1 MFNFKKKAPSSTQKK
16 PDRAEQLQS
25 DYRRVSGLFK
35 SHPFISIKESSGS
48 PPDRYRIL
56 YRIDGLQK
64 VKNTIETKNEHEVEI
79 VLPQKYPAADPVCTR
94 ISPIFHPNI
103 APEIIDIKGL
113 WGGSATLA
121 DLIVDLGRMIAFQ
134 KYDTAN
140 PLNTEA
146 AKWADRNKDLIPLSK
161 ADLNYRE
168 DDLDSDEAPGTEV
181 IIQDQVASDTPP
193 PEDGRKTE
201 GIIISSDSS
210 PFRLEEEISSND
222 DKAVEMRKTTLL
234 EKAEDTK
241 ILSRVPE
248 PQKPKQPAASATA
261 PVKQAARVEPKPATA
276 PTPPPVKQAVHQ
288 DSKPAPAPTPPPVKQ
303 VVRQEQKPTPPTPP
317 PVKQVVRE
325 EQKPTPAPTPS
336 PVKQAVREEP
346 KPTPAPT
353 PPPLKQAVREEPK
366 PAPTPPPVKQA
377 VREELKVSPVPPV
390 IKEEQPQILP
400 KDKET
405 EWSMKSIPA
414 ATTLKETVA
423 PLTDDDFFC
432 WQCGARNRRGA
443 NFCSNC
449 GTKLWQEVTA
459 VKKGSPTKILLL
471 SSFIVIPLAI
481 ITAGITLIFTQKAKQ
496 VQVTPPAAVEE
507 KKPQAVI
514 ADTTPAPIIAVPKA
528 DTTAEIAKKTAPPT
542 ADGIARKLSGA
553 LSPEQ
558 KQAKIEENLK
568 SAQLYLNLGSF
579 DQAVSKYMYVLKL
592 EPNNDDALD
601 GLRQVREARDK
612 AESGKPAGADST
624 KK

>member
-35 SHPFISIKESSGS
+35 SHPYISIKETSGA
-48 PPDRYRIL
+48 PPDKYRIL

-103 APEIIDIKGL
+103 APEIIDIKGI

-121 DLIVDLGRMIAFQ
+121 DLIVELGRMIAFQ
-134 KYDTAN
+134 TYDTAN
-140 PLNTEA
+140 PLNSEA
-146 AKWADRNKDLIPLSK
+146 AKWADRNKDLIPLSM
-161 ADLNYRE
+161 ADLHYRE
-168 DDLDSDEAPGTEV
+168 NESDLDDAPGTEV
-181 IIQDQVASDTPP
+181 IIQDQQASDTPQ

-201 GIIISSDSS
+201 GIIISADTSD
-210 PFRLEEEISSND
+210 FRLEEVSSSA

-241 ILSRVPE
+241 ILSQVPE
-248 PQKPKQPAASATA
+248 PQKPRQPAPSAPA
-261 PVKQAARVEPKPATA
+261 PVKQTARVEPKPAPTPTPPPMKQTVRVEPKPAPTPAPAPVKQTVREEPKPASA
-276 PTPPPVKQAVHQ
+276 PTPPPVKQVVREEP
-288 DSKPAPAPTPPPVKQ
+288 KPVPAPTPPPVKQ
-303 VVRQEQKPTPPTPP
+303 VVR
-317 PVKQVVRE
+317 
-325 EQKPTPAPTPS
+325 
-336 PVKQAVREEP
+336 EEP
-346 KPTPAPT
+346 KP
-353 PPPLKQAVREEPK
+353 V

-377 VREELKVSPVPPV
+377 VREELKAAPVPPI
-390 IKEEQPQILP
+390 IKEDRPQILP
-400 KDKET
+400 NNKET
-405 EWSMKSIPA
+405 EWSLKSVSGA
-414 ATTLKETVA
+414 ATLKETIA
-423 PLTDDDFFC
+423 PLSDEDFFC

-459 VKKGSPTKILLL
+459 VKKGSPTRILLI

-481 ITAGITLIFTQKAKQ
+481 ITGGITLVVTQKAKQ

-507 KKPQAVI
+507 KKPQAVT
-514 ADTTPAPIIAVPKA
+514 ADTAPTPIISVSKA
-528 DTTAEIAKKTAPPT
+528 ETVQEVVKKTAPPT

-553 LSPEQ
+553 LTPEQ

-579 DQAVSKYMYVLKL
+579 DQAVNKYMYVLKL

-612 AESGKPAGADST
+612 AEAGKPANADST